1 MMLRF
6 FENLQYLFGWHKK
19 PILGEGK
26 VNIVSLAKYQ
36 AFNKNDVL
44 PDSWW
49 FDTRPFDCQQMLEK
63 YKSSLA
69 TVSFN
74 GQKLSD
80 RLNALSKAY
89 KLNTKI
95 ALLTLEREQ
104 SLVRESVE
112 GLTKPV
118 TYMMQRTDGKVVE
131 VLSSAK
137 QVRLDWACGFGVPDL
152 QPRKEQYRGLDKQ
165 IDAMMMRYR
174 DYSNEIDAGKW
185 QLNAEMRVD
194 ADEQGKTHDIVYP
207 ANKATFS
214 LYRYTPHVGTKDSP
228 LFKKYQEYGAF
239 LSWTLATR
247 VFWKQDFL

>member
-1 MMLRF
+1 MFKF
-6 FENLQYLFGWHKK
+6 FEDLKYLLGWVKK
-19 PILGEGK
+19 PILGKGE
-26 VNIVSLAKYQ
+26 VSTMSLAKYQ
-36 AFNKNDVL
+36 SFDKNDVL

-69 TVSFN
+69 TVNFN

-89 KLNTKI
+89 KINAKI

-104 SLVRESVE
+104 SLVRESVD
-112 GLTKPV
+112 GMTKPV

-131 VLSSAK
+131 VLSTAK
-137 QVRLDWACGFGVPDL
+137 QVRLDWACGFGVPDGV
-152 QPRKEQYRGLDKQ
+152 PRKEQYRGLDKQ

-174 DYSNEIDAGKW
+174 DYSNEIDSGKW

-194 ADEQGKTHDIVYP
+194 ADLQGKTHDVVYP
-207 ANKATFS
+207 VNKATFS
-214 LYRYTPHVGTKDSP
+214 LYRYTPHVGAKTSP
-228 LFKKYQEYGAF
+228 LYSKYQEYGAY
-239 LSWTLATR
+239 LSWLICVK
-247 VFWKQDFL
+247 VFWKQDFV